1 MALWPLTTAFPLAYG
16 YGIHSCLGAAL
27 ARMESGIA
35 LEHLLDVMPEF
46 DVDYDKLRRVTMTS
60 VSGYANVPVRVR
72 RCAPPTS

>member
-1 MALWPLTTAFPLAYG
+1 MLKHLFDEKRVAIRLLVQDSDERRGRRRAG
-16 YGIHSCLGAAL
+16 Q
-27 ARMESGIA
+27 A